1 MKKNSLTHSAFFNR
15 RMLLGFS
22 LLLGLGGVA
31 LALFA
36 FGAGPKP
43 ISSTAR
49 AGGAGPFF
57 KSLGEPPQQSAPSA
71 GAAVAYRGP
80 HNDTRPV
87 HPIRTIPL
95 RQMKAIPPALAP
107 ARFEWEPPRTKPPT
121 DASKIRGT
129 GQTYSG
135 SPLSAPSLDG
145 SHLQRNRNYPRRL
158 CSWQ

>member
-57 KSLGEPPQQSAPSA
+57 KSLGEPLQPAPSA

-80 HNDTRPV
+80 HT
-87 HPIRTIPL
+87 
-95 RQMKAIPPALAP
+95 
-107 ARFEWEPPRTKPPT
+107 
-121 DASKIRGT
+121 
-129 GQTYSG
+129 
-135 SPLSAPSLDG
+135 
-145 SHLQRNRNYPRRL
+145 
-158 CSWQ
+158 

>member
-1 MKKNSLTHSAFFNR
+1 MKKNSFTHSAFFNR
-15 RMLLGFS
+15 RILLGFS

-71 GAAVAYRGP
+71 SAAVAYRGP

-107 ARFEWEPPRTKPPT
+107 ARFEWNLLVRNHLQTQARLGAPGKLTRDLRFPRPPRRVSFSTE
-121 DASKIRGT
+121 
-129 GQTYSG
+129 
-135 SPLSAPSLDG
+135 
-145 SHLQRNRNYPRRL
+145 
-158 CSWQ
+158 